1 MIVKDAY
8 PGRDVEGMLSELV
21 KQALEVRP
29 LSREQALWVLSYPE
43 ERVVELV
50 GAVHKVRRKFFG
62 DRVKLNALVNIKS
75 GLCPEDCHYCSQSKV
90 STAGIQKYPYLET
103 EEVLL
108 RAAKAREAGAKRLC
122 LVASG
127 RGPTQREIGRFA
139 ETVREVRNRHPEL
152 EICACLGLLKDGQA
166 EELKSA
172 GVHAYNH
179 NLNTSEG
186 FYGEICSTHTYEDRG
201 RTVNEAKRSGLS
213 PCSGT
218 LFGMG
223 ETDDDV
229 VDVAFA
235 LRELGPDSV
244 PINFL
249 IPIPGTPLV
258 DKKELTPQ
266 RCLKILALFRLVFP
280 DVEVRIA
287 GGREVHLRSLQPLGL
302 LLANAIFVGDYL
314 TTEGQAAS
322 KDLEMISDL
331 GLVVES
337 AEERTLPRERV
348 GGVVLKNY
356 SG

>member
-1 MIVKDAY
+1 
-8 PGRDVEGMLSELV
+8 VEGTLSELV
-21 KQALEVRP
+21 EQALEVRP
-29 LSREQALWVLSYPE
+29 LSREQALFVLSYPE
-43 ERVVELV
+43 ERVVELA
-50 GAVHKVRRKFFG
+50 GAVHRVRRRFFG
-62 DRVKLNALVNIKS
+62 NRVKLNALVNVKG
-75 GLCPEDCHYCSQSKV
+75 GLCPEDCNYCSQSKV
-90 STAGIQKYPYLET
+90 STAGIQKYPYLGT
-103 EEVLL
+103 EEILL

-127 RGPTQREIGRFA
+127 RGPTSGEIERFTG
-139 ETVREVRNRHPEL
+139 TVGEVRRRYPEL

-179 NLNTSEG
+179 NLNTSES
-186 FYGEICSTHTYEDRG
+186 FYGEICSTHSYEDRG
-201 RTVNEAKRSGLS
+201 RTVNKAKNSGLS
-213 PCSGT
+213 ACSGA

-223 ETDDDV
+223 ETNDDI

-235 LRELGPDSV
+235 LKAFEPDSV

-249 IPIPGTPLV
+249 IPIEGTPLAG
-258 DKKELTPQ
+258 KAELTPQ

-280 DVEVRIA
+280 AVEVRIA

-302 LLANAIFVGDYL
+302 LLANSIFVGDYL

-331 GLVVES
+331 GFVVES
-337 AEERTLPRERV
+337 AGEKTLPRERV
-348 GGVVLKNY
+348 GSVVLKDY

>member
-1 MIVKDAY
+1 
-8 PGRDVEGMLSELV
+8 MLSGLV
-21 KQALEVRP
+21 EQALEVRP

-50 GAVHKVRRKFFG
+50 GAVYEVRRKFFG
-62 DRVKLNALVNIKS
+62 DRVKLNALVNVKS
-75 GLCPEDCHYCSQSKV
+75 GLCPEDCNYCSQSRS
-90 STAGIQKYPYLET
+90 STAGIQKYPYLGT
-103 EEVLL
+103 EEILL
-108 RAAKAREAGAKRLC
+108 RAAKARDAGAKRLC

-127 RGPTQREIGRFA
+127 RGPTRGEVGRFA
-139 ETVREVRNRHPEL
+139 ETVREVRERYPEL

-186 FYGEICSTHTYEDRG
+186 FYGEICSTHTYEDRTH
-201 RTVNEAKRSGLS
+201 TVNEAKSSGLS
-213 PCSGT
+213 PCSGA

-223 ETDDDV
+223 ETNDDV

-235 LRELGPDSV
+235 LRDLKPDSV
-244 PINFL
+244 PVNFL
-249 IPIPGTPLV
+249 IPIPGTSLAS
-258 DKKELTPQ
+258 KRELNPQ
-266 RCLKILALFRLVFP
+266 RCLKILALFRLIFP
-280 DVEVRIA
+280 DVEVRVA
-287 GGREVHLRSLQPLGL
+287 GGREVNLRSLQPLGL

-314 TTEGQAAS
+314 TTEGQAAQ

-331 GLVVES
+331 GFAIES
-337 AEERTLPRERV
+337 AEEKTLPRERA
-348 GGVVLKNY
+348 GSVVLKNY